1 LFALYPDHQIT
12 PRATPDL
19 AKAARIS
26 LERRLSHG
34 GGGTGWSRAWVV
46 NLWARLGDGDQAH
59 ASLIELL
66 RHSTLPNMFDN
77 HPPFQIDG
85 NFGGTAAIAEML
97 LQSNTGEI
105 AFLPALP
112 RAWPEGHI
120 HGLKARGGIE
130 VDLDWR
136 DGKPVSAVLRAGASS
151 EARLRPPKGSAI
163 ASIQS
168 GKTKLSPRSDA
179 QGDSIIDLQAGHEYQ
194 LLFR

>member
-1 LFALYPDHQIT
+1 ME
-12 PRATPDL
+12 ATFSP
-19 AKAARIS
+19 ARR
-26 LERRLSHG
+26 RRLRIVWLIAVLVVIVGSLLPG
-34 GGGTGWSRAWVV
+34 ASFPMRA
-46 NLWARLGDGDQAH
+46 LGSLGIGDKLLH
-59 ASLIELL
+59 A
-66 RHSTLPNMFDN
+66 
-77 HPPFQIDG
+77 
-85 NFGGTAAIAEML
+85 TAYAIL
-97 LQSNTGEI
+97 

-112 RAWPEGHI
+112 HAWPEGHI

-136 DGKPVSAVLRAGASS
+136 DGKPVSAILRTGVSGPT
-151 EARLRPPKGSAI
+151 RLRPPQGSAI

>member
-1 LFALYPDHQIT
+1 M
-12 PRATPDL
+12 
-19 AKAARIS
+19 
-26 LERRLSHG
+26 
-34 GGGTGWSRAWVV
+34 GWKI
-46 NLWARLGDGDQAH
+46 NLWARFLDGDHAYKILQNLITPASDKPAH
-59 ASLIELL
+59 AGLYVNL
-66 RHSTLPNMFDN
+66 FDA

-168 GKTKLSPRSDA
+168 GKTKLSPRSA
-179 QGDSIIDLQAGHEYQ
+179 QGDSIIDLQASHEYQ